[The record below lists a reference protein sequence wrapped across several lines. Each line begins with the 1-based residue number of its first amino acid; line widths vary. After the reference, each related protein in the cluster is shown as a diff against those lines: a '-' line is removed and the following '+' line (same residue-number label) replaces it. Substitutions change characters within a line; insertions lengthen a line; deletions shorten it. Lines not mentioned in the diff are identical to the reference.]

1 MRPLAHSRLAW
12 WHSLVSA
19 LVVLGAV
26 AAIGAVWLLAEW
38 GGRRAV
44 LPLLG
49 LAALFVAVTAQSN
62 RARVGFAFVGGVLV
76 RG

>member
-1 MRPLAHSRLAW
+1 MRPLARPRLAW

-19 LVVLGAV
+19 LVVFGV
-26 AAIGAVWLLAEW
+26 IAAIGAVWLLAEW

-49 LAALFVAVTAQSN
+49 LAALFVAVAAQSN
-62 RARVGFAFVGGVLV
+62 RVRIGFAFVGGVLV

>member
-49 LAALFVAVTAQSN
+49 FGALFVAVTAQST
-62 RARVGFAFVGGVLV
+62 RARVGFAFIGGVLV